1 MLNLFFIFMR
11 DCIFCKIINGE
22 IPCSKVYEDNEFLAF
37 LDITP
42 INKGHILVIPKK
54 HFVNILDCEEDVLKK
69 IGPIL
74 KKLSLAVK
82 KGVNA
87 DGIVIGQNNGEY
99 AGQVVMH
106 LHFHIIP
113 RFKEDGLKHWPKSN
127 QEYSTKEM
135 NKFAEEIRNNII

>member
-1 MLNLFFIFMR
+1 MR